1 MKNIPFIKKTGLFY
15 KTASMVL
22 LTLILAIGVS
32 TAVSI
37 REQTKTITTELIDK
51 NKVISK
57 HLASSAKN
65 AFWSLNWL
73 FVEKQMQEITKS
85 EDVTFLELIKP
96 NGEVYLS
103 SGDKKL
109 EENVL
114 PPILMNLEKQILKEG
129 LSPKTG
135 GSIKLIIT
143 PFKIGSDKWTL
154 VVGLSLKEV
163 EEAKKRILKNN
174 IIWGSTIFLLGV
186 FLSFFLARGLTKPI
200 KQLVEGTMEIGK
212 GNLDY
217 RINIKSLDE
226 LGTLADSFNDMA
238 EGLKKTTTSRDQLAI
253 EVNERKQAEEAL
265 KASLKEKEVL
275 LRELY
280 HRTRNN
286 MNVIRGLLTL
296 QSANTNDKQ
305 VLEIFR
311 ETDNRIMSMGLV
323 HKLLYQSKD
332 LSKIDLKHYIATLA
346 DALFKSYRVSPGKIL
361 LNLDTESIPISID
374 TAAPCGLII
383 NELMSNCLKHAFPE
397 NREGE
402 IRIGLHLTDED
413 EIELRVGD
421 NGIGIPQEID
431 LRNSESLGLKLIT
444 DLAERQLGGKVELK
458 RGDGTEFVI
467 RFKELQAEPRI

>member
-1 MKNIPFIKKTGLFY
+1 MKNLPFIPKMGLFY
-15 KTASMVL
+15 KIAFLVL
-22 LTLILAIGVS
+22 LTLIIAIGVS

-37 REQTKTITTELIDK
+37 REQTKTIKRELIGK
-51 NKVISK
+51 NKAISE
-57 HLASSAKN
+57 HLASSVKS